1 MSGVMIIALSVDS
14 TFRAFVER
22 RRQRLAQITILYT
35 IIITIAITITNTITI
50 ISTIIMTIYQPRFSF
65 KAAQRPPQC
74 PCYL

>member
-22 RRQRLAQITILYT
+22 RRQRLAQITI
-35 IIITIAITITNTITI
+35 IITIAITITITITI
-50 ISTIIMTIYQPRFSF
+50 ISTIIITIYQPRFSF
-65 KAAQRPPQC
+65 KAAQRLPQC

>member
-35 IIITIAITITNTITI
+35 IIITIAITITITI
-50 ISTIIMTIYQPRFSF
+50 ISTIIITIYQPRFSF
-65 KAAQRPPQC
+65 KAAQRLPQC

>member
-35 IIITIAITITNTITI
+35 IIITIAITITITI

-65 KAAQRPPQC
+65 KAQRPPQC
-74 PCYL
+74 PSYL